1 MKSWQKQQQAG
12 PAQAS
17 SAPTM
22 GQVPA
27 APIEEPKPAPAASS
41 VTFKDGRI
49 ELVRPLIELS
59 GHIFVDPS
67 DSSTQVRK
75 LTPDRA
81 FIADGV
87 VVIEE
92 YGIWFP
98 LSNVTIGRKTK

>member
-1 MKSWQKQQQAG
+1 MKSWQKQQQSG

-22 GQVPA
+22 GQVPV
-27 APIEEPKPAPAASS
+27 APAEAPKPAASS
-41 VTFKDGRI
+41 VAFKDGRI